1 MKEKL
6 NDLLFAEEV
15 GMELKNFSLDNSFQM
30 ISKIIRL
37 VLNLQQK
44 IKSVSVT
51 DLVTAKENDSFLVI
65 QTLEAEI
72 AKLRKVKFHKKYNF
86 MRNLKKKIYFWY
98 FDHFFLFY
106 RR

>member
-1 MKEKL
+1 MKERL

-15 GMELKNFSLDNSFQM
+15 GMELKNFSLNNSFEM
-30 ISKIIRL
+30 ISKIIKL

-44 IKSVSVT
+44 IKSVSLK

-72 AKLRKVKFHKKYNF
+72 TKLRKV
-86 MRNLKKKIYFWY
+86 
-98 FDHFFLFY
+98 
-106 RR
+106 